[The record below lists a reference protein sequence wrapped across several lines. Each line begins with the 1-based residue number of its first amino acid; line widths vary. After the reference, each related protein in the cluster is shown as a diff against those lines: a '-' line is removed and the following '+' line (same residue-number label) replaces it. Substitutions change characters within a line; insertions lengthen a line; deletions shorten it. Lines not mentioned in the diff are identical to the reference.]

1 MAAMVPFAWDDPFN
15 LDDQLTEDE
24 RMIRDAAHA
33 FAQGELQ
40 PRVIENFSKEVDD
53 PELFPMMGEAGLLGA
68 TVPEEYGGAGASY
81 VAYGLIAREIERKE
95 VSDERGRARAGSDG
109 DERAAHVVHG
119 DAAAHLHADLGE
131 RLHLELRHLVAYRES
146 FSSHL

>member
-53 PELFPMMGEAGLLGA
+53 PELFPMMGEAGLRVGNLDC
-68 TVPEEYGGAGASY
+68 T
-81 VAYGLIAREIERKE
+81 LIAQAPRLAPYQAAMEKNLARLLAVPGDRVNLKLKSNDGMGALGREEGMAALAVVLLE
-95 VSDERGRARAGSDG
+95 AGT
-109 DERAAHVVHG
+109 E
-119 DAAAHLHADLGE
+119 
-131 RLHLELRHLVAYRES
+131 
-146 FSSHL
+146 

>member
-1 MAAMVPFAWDDPFN
+1 MAGMVPFAWDDPFN
-15 LDDQLTEDE
+15 LDAELTEEE

-81 VAYGLIAREIERKE
+81 VAYGLIAREIERVDSRPGMPAMA
-95 VSDERGRARAGSDG
+95 VSTAKLTRCSASSGEYPGAWVLICTCTFVMSGTASIGS
-109 DERAAHVVHG
+109 R
-119 DAAAHLHADLGE
+119 
-131 RLHLELRHLVAYRES
+131 
-146 FSSHL
+146 